1 MAEDP
6 KVRFIKTSD
15 EIYNAN
21 LESIDDYA
29 FYKTEDKVF
38 LGKKELSN
46 EVTGVKGSNETL
58 FRVGEVTITK
68 DNIGLGKA
76 DNTPDAEK
84 AVLSATKLATI
95 RTILTDL
102 ASNTAADF
110 DGTKNVTPGVKGV
123 LGLANGGTGNTTG
136 TAQYLASHNI
146 LEGTDLNTLTDS
158 GFYVTAEAG
167 LAVKLVNCPVPNGS
181 IALCTIKRGPV
192 NSAQILVS
200 QASAT
205 DVRLFIRTCYQDEW
219 GEWIQVYTPNNPQK
233 DITGNAAT
241 ATKLTSSA
249 GSETQPVYFKDGKPV
264 VTAHALE
271 PVTTTKEGL
280 MSAADKVKLDGIDT
294 NANKYTLPVAS
305 ATVLGGVK
313 SGTDIS
319 VDASGNVSVV
329 DDSHNH
335 VIGNVDGLQ
344 AALDAKVPKTTT
356 VNGKALSGNITLS
369 YSDVQA
375 IPASDKGA
383 KGGVATLGTDGK
395 VPSSQLPSYV
405 DDVIEGYLNGGKFY
419 KEDTHTTEIPGEAG
433 KIYIDLHTSKT
444 YRWSGTVFS
453 VISETLALGTTSSTA
468 FYGDK
473 GQTAYEHAT
482 AKGTQLA
489 SGLWKVTT
497 NAQGHVTAGAAVSK
511 ADITGLGIPGSDTT
525 YGNAVANGAAGLMTG
540 ADKAKLDGI
549 AAGANAYSL
558 PTASATVLGGVKT
571 GYTTTG
577 KDYAVTID
585 ASGNLHVNV
594 PWTDNNT
601 WVANSAT
608 AAGYVASGS
617 GQANKVWKTDANGA
631 PAWRDDADTK
641 YTLPVA
647 TSGALGGVK
656 SGGDI
661 TVATTGAVTVTH
673 ATSANTATSATDNT
687 KLPLAGGTMT
697 GDITFSGARRAIK
710 VNTGTYSSE
719 AITFYDGGD
728 ASGGGITIGFGGRT
742 IVGSGESATALRSAL
757 GGSDTSEKLYL
768 SSDEDAHVMVKCQT
782 IDQRL
787 DFAFGTDG
795 ILTAPVGFKGSL
807 TGKATSAGTADSAV
821 TATKV
826 GHTLTFTGGA
836 SATFNGSA
844 DASVAIPT
852 WATLSGKPTLAAV
865 ATSGKYSDLSG
876 TPTIPTALKN
886 PNALTVTLN
895 GTSWGTYDGSAAK
908 TLAITPAAI
917 GALASGAKAAS
928 ASTADTLSAT
938 LPVSKGGT
946 GATTLAAN
954 SFLFGNGTSA
964 ITTNYFNHYRIELHL
979 GSDLAAGWRRVC
991 KISTPTTGYIQC
1003 LLFEGGGWDSGSPTG
1018 ATVAINT
1025 VHTTPYLKLLNCY
1038 AGSLV
1043 PKIRLTYTGTSAT
1056 AEYYLDAYVNAQ
1068 ADRVS
1073 HQVFVLVGNVGV
1085 SEINTANPAPVLT
1098 TSLTTARELTY
1109 ENNTSQYNYASAVVD
1124 SQNGNK
1130 ITMNYSASGLTTT
1143 SWLAAWNNYE
1153 LRAISPTTVKSLMG
1167 LNNVSNTADADK
1179 NVKYATSAGSATS
1192 ATTATTATTAN
1203 KTQAALSWSGAA
1215 SGSFNGS
1222 TAASF
1227 VIPTWSTLSGKP
1239 TLAAVATSGSYNDL
1253 TNKPS
1258 IPAAYSLPTAS
1269 STVLGG
1275 VQLGYSASG
1284 KYYALQVDS
1293 SGKAYVYVPWSDT
1306 NTTYS
1311 AFQAGTDGLVPA
1323 PKQYSTSDY
1332 YLSGDGTWEELPS
1345 SPSLRSLVGSSA
1357 IGTSS
1362 KPVYWNGSNFVATT
1376 NSIPSYSAAGSNS
1389 RPVYWTSS
1397 GPSTISY
1404 LHDIESICLEG
1415 SSLDSINNSC
1425 IVSGGENTVGGYR
1438 CGVFGLQNNIVART
1452 ASGPQLEPIDNVI
1465 TGTKNNIWKTQ
1476 NCVILGEAN
1485 EINTDPGS
1493 TGNRTCNSVFG
1504 GTNNQTS
1511 DDCANNS
1518 IIFGYDNHT
1527 DSDFG
1532 NGAIFGNG
1540 NYYPNTTGGIVLG
1553 TFSKYNSTNSG
1564 IIVGNGTSSTKK
1576 NTFRVTM
1583 AGTVYGTGSYNTSG
1597 ADYAEFV
1604 KEWADGNPDS
1614 EDRVGYFVT
1623 VKNQKLYIAKPGDYI
1638 MGIVSGNPSIVGN
1651 GDEDY
1656 MWKYKRDEFNRPIL
1670 EEVPEEVPDIDEET
1684 GQIKKDENG
1693 NSIYKAG
1700 EKMEMREVVSEDYD
1714 PTRPYVERKDRPEWD
1729 YVGMK
1734 GVLPVRDDGTC
1745 IPDAFCKCGEGG
1757 IATFASERG
1766 FDTFYVIERINDH
1779 VVSVQI

>member
-1 MAEDP
+1 MAENP

-21 LESIDDYA
+21 IESIDDYA

-123 LGLANGGTGNTTG
+123 LGLANGGTGNITG
-136 TAQYLASHNI
+136 TAQYVTSHDI
-146 LEGTDLNTLTDS
+146 LEGTDLNNLTDS
-158 GFYVTAEAG
+158 GFYVTADAG
-167 LAVKLVNCPVPNGS
+167 LAAKLVNCPVPNGS

-200 QASAT
+200 QASAAN
-205 DVRLFIRTCYQDEW
+205 VRLFVRTCYQDEW

-233 DITGNAAT
+233 DIAGNAAT

-305 ATVLGGVK
+305 ATVLGGIK

-497 NAQGHVTAGAAVSK
+497 NAQGHVTAGTAVSK

-549 AAGANAYSL
+549 ASGANAYSL

-571 GYTTTG
+571 GFKTAD

-673 ATSANTATSATDNT
+673 ATSANTATSATSATNATNADTVDGYHAGFLPDYGCIPTIEINGVTEIGKYLDFHSVKGESVDHDVRITAT
-687 KLPLAGGTMT
+687 KSGLTLSGTT
-697 GDITFSGARRAIK
+697 SGTFSG
-710 VNTGTYSSE
+710 N
-719 AITFYDGGD
+719 
-728 ASGGGITIGFGGRT
+728 
-742 IVGSGESATALRSAL
+742 
-757 GGSDTSEKLYL
+757 
-768 SSDEDAHVMVKCQT
+768 
-782 IDQRL
+782 
-787 DFAFGTDG
+787 
-795 ILTAPVGFKGSL
+795 L
-807 TGKATSAGTADSAV
+807 TGKASTAGV
-821 TATKV
+821 
-826 GHTLTFTGGA
+826 
-836 SATFNGSA
+836 
-844 DASVAIPT
+844 
-852 WATLSGKPTLAAV
+852 
-865 ATSGKYSDLSG
+865 
-876 TPTIPTALKN
+876 
-886 PNALTVTLN
+886 
-895 GTSWGTYDGSAAK
+895 
-908 TLAITPAAI
+908 
-917 GALASGAKAAS
+917 
-928 ASTADTLSAT
+928 ADTLSST

-964 ITTNYFNHYRIELHL
+964 ITTSYFNHYRIELHL
-979 GSDLAAGWRRVC
+979 GTGPAAGWRRVC
-991 KISTPTTGYIQC
+991 KLTTPTTGYIQC
-1003 LLFEGGGWDSGSPTG
+1003 LLFEGGGWNDGSPTG
-1018 ATVAINT
+1018 ATVAINI
-1025 VHTTPYLKLLNCY
+1025 VHTTPYLKLLNCF

-1068 ADRVS
+1068 ADSVS
-1073 HQVFVLVGNVGV
+1073 HQVFVLVGNVSV
-1085 SEINTANPAPVLT
+1085 SEINTAHPAPVLT
-1098 TSLTTARELTY
+1098 TTFTTARELTY

-1153 LRAISPTTVKSLMG
+1153 LRAIAPATVKSLMG

-1179 NVKYATSAGSATS
+1179 SVKYATSAGSATS

-1203 KTQAALSWSGAA
+1203 KTKAALSWSGAA
-1215 SGSFNGS
+1215 SGSFDGS

-1253 TNKPS
+1253 TNKPN

-1269 STVLGG
+1269 ASTKGGVLLGYSASGKNYALQVDNNGKAFVNVPWTDTHTTYTAGLGVDLTDNKITVTGVRDSASASSEITMSYSEAAKSSASYAAVWDSHHIGNMAVDDLVACGIGGSSIGSASAPVYWNGSKFVQGNSIPSAYSLPTASSTVKGG

-1284 KYYALQVDS
+1284 KNYALQVDS

-1311 AFQAGTDGLVPA
+1311 AGAGLSLSGTTFNVTGVKASNSAQVFSFDDSLTPTSYIAYVAVCKNSDDTIAYTDKDYFLDWIGEFRDSYNEEYSRGGLVPYKLTQSA
-1323 PKQYSTSDY
+1323 NEYLGSDGSWHTLPSSDGGTTVKQNNAYLNSDY
-1332 YLSGDGTWEELPS
+1332 YISMLNNKKSGSVVDSLYVSDGYYFAFNPFTGLLSC
-1345 SPSLRSLVGSSA
+1345 RA
-1357 IGTSS
+1357 
-1362 KPVYWNGSNFVATT
+1362 
-1376 NSIPSYSAAGSNS
+1376 
-1389 RPVYWTSS
+1389 
-1397 GPSTISY
+1397 
-1404 LHDIESICLEG
+1404 
-1415 SSLDSINNSC
+1415 SSLGDQDDGDLSLYYWDHYTPSQ
-1425 IVSGGENTVGGYR
+1425 SS
-1438 CGVFGLQNNIVART
+1438 LQYCYL
-1452 ASGPQLEPIDNVI
+1452 GP
-1465 TGTKNNIWKTQ
+1465 
-1476 NCVILGEAN
+1476 
-1485 EINTDPGS
+1485 
-1493 TGNRTCNSVFG
+1493 
-1504 GTNNQTS
+1504 
-1511 DDCANNS
+1511 
-1518 IIFGYDNHT
+1518 
-1527 DSDFG
+1527 
-1532 NGAIFGNG
+1532 
-1540 NYYPNTTGGIVLG
+1540 
-1553 TFSKYNSTNSG
+1553 
-1564 IIVGNGTSSTKK
+1564 
-1576 NTFRVTM
+1576 
-1583 AGTVYGTGSYNTSG
+1583 TGSDIHACTKSMTKTFLGLSG
-1597 ADYAEFV
+1597 ADYAEYI
-1604 KEWADGNPDS
+1604 KEWADGNPNN

-1623 VKNQKLYIAKPGDYI
+1623 LKNQKLYIAKPGDYI
-1638 MGIVSGNPSIVGN
+1638 AGIITGNASLIGN
-1651 GDEDY
+1651 DDNEEY
-1656 MWKYKRDEFNRPIL
+1656 SWKYKRDEFNRIIY
-1670 EEVPEEVPDIDEET
+1670 EEVPEEKTIRDPKTHNAV
-1684 GQIKKDENG
+1684 KYENG
-1693 NSIYKAG
+1693 DTAYELTGKMIKV
-1700 EKMEMREVVSEDYD
+1700 EKYEEDYNANLEYI
-1714 PTRPYVERKDRPEWD
+1714 PRKDRPEWD
-1729 YVGMK
+1729 AVGMK